1 MNERPALKFILST
14 QAQNNFGRLL
24 DDVSEN
30 RTRYVVKRF
39 GHPKAVLISLEDF
52 ERLLAGEAEGEKYLR
67 FLRESRLEYVLGETV
82 HTGTSG
88 QER

>member
-1 MNERPALKFILST
+1 MNEKPALKFIIST

-39 GHPKAVLISLEDF
+39 GHPKAVLISLDDF
-52 ERLLAGEAEGEKYLR
+52 ERLLTSEAEGEKYLR
-67 FLRESRLEYVLGETV
+67 ILRENRPEYMLGEAV
-82 HTGTSG
+82 D
-88 QER
+88 